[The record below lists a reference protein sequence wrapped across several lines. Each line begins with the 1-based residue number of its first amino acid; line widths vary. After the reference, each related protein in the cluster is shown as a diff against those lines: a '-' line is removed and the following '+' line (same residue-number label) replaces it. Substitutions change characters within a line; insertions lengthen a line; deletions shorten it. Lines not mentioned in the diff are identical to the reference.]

1 MKFVF
6 TAVIFLIGTILTV
19 AALLSKNAGNMSN
32 VWIIAGWSIF
42 LLVLNMIAP
51 GILLKRAGTRNRLMG
66 AVPAA
71 AVVVGFGSFL
81 SLTVMAATLLVL
93 DQDLSST
100 SNLIAQTVIMGLTLS
115 TASFCFVAA
124 TGAEIKSGALNT
136 EDRERL
142 LSGLSRLLRHVQ
154 SQRPEA
160 VDKVR
165 ELDSNIRHKA
175 PHPSRIEQ
183 ASKYKSIIEFANDD
197 QTFQLD
203 GTQLSSKLDQMLE
216 ASRNLS

>member
-1 MKFVF
+1 MV
-6 TAVIFLIGTILTV
+6 V
-19 AALLSKNAGNMSN
+19 ALRQQLLLDLAHSR
-32 VWIIAGWSIF
+32 VYCD
-42 LLVLNMIAP
+42 
-51 GILLKRAGTRNRLMG
+51 
-66 AVPAA
+66 
-71 AVVVGFGSFL
+71 GSH
-81 SLTVMAATLLVL
+81 SLGVA
-93 DQDLSST
+93 SRPCST
-100 SNLIAQTVIMGLTLS
+100 SNLIVDRNMGLTLS